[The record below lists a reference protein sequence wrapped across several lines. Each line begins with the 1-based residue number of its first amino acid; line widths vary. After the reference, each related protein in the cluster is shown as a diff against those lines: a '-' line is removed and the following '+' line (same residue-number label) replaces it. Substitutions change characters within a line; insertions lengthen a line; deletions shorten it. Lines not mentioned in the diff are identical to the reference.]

1 MFCHA
6 IPDYAKYFKK
16 EYIFLLGIS
25 DSFYLLNKYIENEN
39 DVKKVVKKNIKSI
52 EIINKSIKQYK
63 KGVDNGVLKNLKEEE
78 LTYEVFANIEGI
90 EMRVSEYLED
100 YINYSTNRINDI
112 NKEKYE
118 KNVDKDFPG
127 LRELINTLS
136 YYYEVVKY
144 KRVYALP
151 KFTNI
156 NKCEESDSDTD
167 IETLDDDDDDD
178 DYLTTDELEEYLN
191 FVYNNDADSDT
202 DSDSD

>member
-1 MFCHA
+1 
-6 IPDYAKYFKK
+6 
-16 EYIFLLGIS
+16 
-25 DSFYLLNKYIENEN
+25 
-39 DVKKVVKKNIKSI
+39 
-52 EIINKSIKQYK
+52 
-63 KGVDNGVLKNLKEEE
+63 
-78 LTYEVFANIEGI
+78 
-90 EMRVSEYLED
+90 MRVSEYLED
-100 YINYSTNRINDI
+100 YINYSTNRISDI

-178 DYLTTDELEEYLN
+178 DYLTKDELEEYLD
-191 FVYNNDADSDT
+191 FVYNNDT
-202 DSDSD
+202 DSDSDSDSD

>member
-191 FVYNNDADSDT
+191 FVYNNDTDSDT

>member
-1 MFCHA
+1 
-6 IPDYAKYFKK
+6 
-16 EYIFLLGIS
+16 
-25 DSFYLLNKYIENEN
+25 
-39 DVKKVVKKNIKSI
+39 
-52 EIINKSIKQYK
+52 
-63 KGVDNGVLKNLKEEE
+63 
-78 LTYEVFANIEGI
+78 
-90 EMRVSEYLED
+90 MRVSEYLED
-100 YINYSTNRINDI
+100 YINYSTNRISDI

-144 KRVYALP
+144 NRVYARP

-178 DYLTTDELEEYLN
+178 DYLTKDELEEYLD
-191 FVYNNDADSDT
+191 FVYNNDT
-202 DSDSD
+202 DSDSDSDSD

>member
-1 MFCHA
+1 MFCYA

-63 KGVDNGVLKNLKEEE
+63 KAVDNGVLKNLKEEE
-78 LTYEVFANIEGI
+78 LTYEVFADIEGI

-112 NKEKYE
+112 NKEK
-118 KNVDKDFPG
+118 
-127 LRELINTLS
+127 I
-136 YYYEVVKY
+136 
-144 KRVYALP
+144 
-151 KFTNI
+151 
-156 NKCEESDSDTD
+156 
-167 IETLDDDDDDD
+167 
-178 DYLTTDELEEYLN
+178 
-191 FVYNNDADSDT
+191 
-202 DSDSD
+202 

>member
-178 DYLTTDELEEYLN
+178 YYLTTDELEEYLN
-191 FVYNNDADSDT
+191 FVYNNDTDSDT